1 MRELTWNELD
11 KYSFKALTT
20 FGDLADF
27 KKFLPRICELVAF
40 DGKNSGT
47 EWPTALGKIDY
58 AEQEYRPGP
67 EIPTFDDAE
76 RLAIMQFLFAWWMRT
91 LVRLPL
97 DPDDNSQDVLEAIGR
112 ATSNL
117 WPFLDCWKTSAG
129 LPPAL
134 HLAELIND
142 HGADLFKSRQIKF
155 LFWNDL
161 PDRTEQLSAWLAGGI
176 PSEILEV
183 AFQNVT
189 DVAQEL
195 EISNAHR
202 VLQFLRAS
210 A

>member
-1 MRELTWNELD
+1 MTLPKLRCDVQSKNLYAAFKQYDISKPMYGCDHCVSKDDIAFTFSKPMRELTWNELD

-76 RLAIMQFLFAWWMRT
+76 RLAIMQFLFR
-91 LVRLPL
+91 LVDADVGEASP
-97 DPDDNSQDVLEAIGR
+97 DPDDNSRRCICMIDR

-117 WPFLDCWKTSAG
+117 WPFLDCWKTSRG
-129 LPPAL
+129 TTSSPSSGGVNQRSRRRSLQIPA
-134 HLAELIND
+134 N
-142 HGADLFKSRQIKF
+142 QV
-155 LFWNDL
+155 
-161 PDRTEQLSAWLAGGI
+161 PV
-176 PSEILEV
+176 LE
-183 AFQNVT
+183 
-189 DVAQEL
+189 
-195 EISNAHR
+195 
-202 VLQFLRAS
+202 
-210 A
+210 